1 MKVICN
7 KNLLLKA
14 FQAVSS
20 VVPTKSSMPVLQ
32 NIKLTADE
40 KTLFLSATDF
50 EVGIQYPIPAEV
62 KENGSVIIPD
72 HRLGGILRE
81 TTDEEITIETNEGVV
96 NLQTKTS
103 KYKIMCMDISEYP
116 DFPVFNEKKS
126 ISINSKGLRE
136 MVRKTT
142 FATSQEIT
150 RYALTGLL
158 MEIKKKEVRMV
169 ASDGKRLAYIKRR
182 SEQNLD
188 NEIKVIISP
197 KSLNLLERT
206 IENEDQILK
215 IEIDETQCK
224 ILIPQ
229 KDSKGIFLF
238 SRLIEGA
245 FPDYENVIPTD
256 SDKKIEISAQ
266 ELLLAMR
273 QVALVT
279 TDKFKAT
286 QITFDNNKMSLLTR
300 TQDVGEADIKIP
312 IKYSGEPFKITFNP
326 EFFIDALRVVGNEEI
341 TLGLK
346 DKTSPAVIKQGKD
359 YIYLVM
365 PLTIEM

>member
-1 MKVICN
+1 MKVICD

-14 FQAVSS
+14 FQVVSS
-20 VVPTKSSMPVLQ
+20 VVPAKSSMPVLQ
-32 NIKLTADE
+32 NIKLTTGE
-40 KTLFLSATDF
+40 KMLFLSATDF
-50 EVGIQYPIPAEV
+50 EIGVQYPIPAEV
-62 KENGSVIIPD
+62 KESGSVIIPD

-81 TTDEEITIETNEGVV
+81 TIEEPITIESSGGVA

-103 KYKIMCMDISEYP
+103 KYKIMCMDVAEYP

-126 ISINSKGLRE
+126 ISINSSGLKE

-158 MEIKKKEVRMV
+158 MEIKKKEIRMV

-182 SEQNLD
+182 SEQDLD
-188 NEIKVIISP
+188 ADIKVIISP
-197 KSLNLLERT
+197 KSLNLLERI
-206 IENEDQILK
+206 IENEEQKLRL
-215 IEIDETQCK
+215 EIDETQCK

-229 KDSKGIFLF
+229 KDFKGILLF
-238 SRLIEGA
+238 SRLIEGS
-245 FPDYENVIPTD
+245 FPDYENVIPVD
-256 SDKKIEISAQ
+256 SDKKIDISAP
-266 ELLLAMR
+266 ELLSAMR
-273 QVALVT
+273 QVALIT

-286 QITFDNNKMSLLTR
+286 QFTIDNNKMNLLTR
-300 TQDVGEADIKIP
+300 TQEVGEADVKIP
-312 IKYSGEPFKITFNP
+312 IKYSGESFKITFNP
-326 EFFIDALRVVGNEEI
+326 DFFIDVLRIIGNEEI

-359 YIYLVM
+359 YVYLVM